1 MQTTTTKEYT
11 INNYYDQRIK
21 KLEYDKKDKL
31 KKQDEW
37 IEKMKEHKK
46 EQLEKKIQRK
56 INQIE
61 KDRARKI
68 KNITLVQKWKA
79 PKEKKKKPKTESRY
93 MNKADWYFS
102 RVVRSIWAF
111 QENGER
117 YNYDYTGKLKVRIKD
132 LTCGH
137 YITRWVYTLRYDLNN
152 CLPQTKWQNRAE
164 HLNPSL
170 KTQFRNILIA
180 TRGIEVVKMIDQKHN
195 ERNKSENKKVIMK
208 EEYEK
213 RKAEYQKVKHMY
225 WE

>member
-1 MQTTTTKEYT
+1 MKTTYS
-11 INNYYDQRIK
+11 INNYYNQRIK

-31 KKQDEW
+31 NKLNEW

-46 EQLEKKIQRK
+46 EQLEKKVQRK

-61 KDRARKI
+61 KDRARKL
-68 KNITLVQKWKA
+68 KNITLVQKWKP
-79 PKEKKKKPKTESRY
+79 PKEKKKIITNSRY

-117 YNYDYTGKLKVRIKD
+117 YNYDYTWKIKMRIKD

-137 YITRWVYTLRYDLNN
+137 FITRWVYTLRYDLNN
-152 CLPQTKWQNRAE
+152 CLPQTKWQNQAE
-164 HLNPSL
+164 HYNPSL

-180 TRGIEVVKMIDQKHN
+180 TRTIEVVKTLEEIHN
-195 ERNKSENKKVIMK
+195 KRDRNENKKVIMK
-208 EEYEK
+208 DEYEK
-213 RKAEYQKVKHMY
+213 WKTEYDKIKFMY

>member
-1 MQTTTTKEYT
+1 MKTTHS
-11 INNYYDQRIK
+11 INNYYNQRIK
-21 KLEYDKKDKL
+21 KLEYDKLNKL
-31 KKQDEW
+31 NKLNEW

-46 EQLEKKIQRK
+46 EQLEKKVQRK

-61 KDRARKI
+61 KDRARKL
-68 KNITLVQKWKA
+68 KNITLVQKWKP
-79 PKEKKKKPKTESRY
+79 PKEKKKIITSSRY

-117 YNYDYTGKLKVRIKD
+117 YNYDYTWKIKMRIKD

-137 YITRWVYTLRYDLNN
+137 FITRWVYTLRYDLNN
-152 CLPQTKWQNRAE
+152 CLPQTKWQNQAE
-164 HLNPSL
+164 HYNPSL

-180 TRGIEVVKMIDQKHN
+180 TRTIEVVKTLEEIHN
-195 ERNKSENKKVIMK
+195 KRDRNENKKIIFRD
-208 EEYEK
+208 EYEK
-213 RKAEYQKVKHMY
+213 WKTEYDKIKFMY

>member
-1 MQTTTTKEYT
+1 MQTTTKEHS
-11 INNYYDQRIK
+11 INNYYNQRIK

-31 KKQDEW
+31 NKLNEW

-61 KDRARKI
+61 KDRARKL
-68 KNITLVQKWKA
+68 KNITLVQKWKP
-79 PKEKKKKPKTESRY
+79 PKEKKKIITSSRY

-117 YNYDYTGKLKVRIKD
+117 YNYDYTWKIKMRIKD

-137 YITRWVYTLRYDLNN
+137 FITRWVYTLRYDLNN
-152 CLPQTKWQNRAE
+152 CLPQTKWQNQAE
-164 HLNPSL
+164 HYNPSL

-180 TRGIEVVKMIDQKHN
+180 TRTIEVVKTLEEIHN
-195 ERNKSENKKVIMK
+195 KRDRNENKKVIMK
-208 EEYEK
+208 DEYEK
-213 RKAEYQKVKHMY
+213 RKEIYEQQYQWMR
-225 WE
+225 E

>member
-1 MQTTTTKEYT
+1 MKTTYS
-11 INNYYDQRIK
+11 INNYYNQRIK

-31 KKQDEW
+31 NKLNEW

-46 EQLEKKIQRK
+46 EQLEKKVQRK

-61 KDRARKI
+61 KDRARKL
-68 KNITLVQKWKA
+68 KNITLVQKWKP
-79 PKEKKKKPKTESRY
+79 PKEKKKIITNSRY

-117 YNYDYTGKLKVRIKD
+117 YNYDYTWKIKMRIKD

-137 YITRWVYTLRYDLNN
+137 FITRWVYTLRYDLNN
-152 CLPQTKWQNRAE
+152 CLPQTKWQNQAE
-164 HLNPSL
+164 HYNPSL

-180 TRGIEVVKMIDQKHN
+180 TRTIEVVKTLEEIHN
-195 ERNKSENKKVIMK
+195 KRDRNENKKVIMK
-208 EEYEK
+208 DEYEK
-213 RKAEYQKVKHMY
+213 WKTEYEQYSYMR
-225 WE
+225 E

>member
-1 MQTTTTKEYT
+1 MKTTYS
-11 INNYYDQRIK
+11 INNYYNQRIK
-21 KLEYDKKDKL
+21 KLEYDKKNKL
-31 KKQDEW
+31 NKLNEW

-46 EQLEKKIQRK
+46 EQLEKKVQRK

-61 KDRARKI
+61 KDRARKL
-68 KNITLVQKWKA
+68 KNITLVQKWKP
-79 PKEKKKKPKTESRY
+79 PKEKKKIITNSRY

-117 YNYDYTGKLKVRIKD
+117 YNYDYTWKIKMRIKE

-137 YITRWVYTLRYDLNN
+137 FITRWVYTLRYDLNN
-152 CLPQTKWQNRAE
+152 CLPQTKWQNQAE
-164 HLNPSL
+164 HYNPSL

-180 TRGIEVVKMIDQKHN
+180 TRTIEVVKTLEEIHN
-195 ERNKSENKKVIMK
+195 KRDRNENKKVIMK
-208 EEYEK
+208 DEYEK
-213 RKAEYQKVKHMY
+213 WKTEYDKIKFMY

>member
-1 MQTTTTKEYT
+1 MKTTYS
-11 INNYYDQRIK
+11 INNYYNQRIK
-21 KLEYDKKDKL
+21 KLEYDKKNKL
-31 KKQDEW
+31 NKLNEW

-46 EQLEKKIQRK
+46 EQLEKKVQRK

-61 KDRARKI
+61 KDRARKL
-68 KNITLVQKWKA
+68 KNITLVQKWKP
-79 PKEKKKKPKTESRY
+79 PKEKKKIITNSRY

-117 YNYDYTGKLKVRIKD
+117 YNYDYTWKIKMRIKE

-137 YITRWVYTLRYDLNN
+137 FITRWVYTLRYDLNN
-152 CLPQTKWQNRAE
+152 CLPQTKWQNKAE
-164 HLNPSL
+164 HYNPSL

-180 TRGIEVVKMIDQKHN
+180 TRTIEVVKTLEEIHN
-195 ERNKSENKKVIMK
+195 KRDRNENKKVIMK
-208 EEYEK
+208 DEYEK
-213 RKAEYQKVKHMY
+213 WKTEYDKIKFMY